1 MQGPKYA
8 IAATVLTVS
17 LAGAWTHG
25 PAQADPPKN
34 EHTSNAQPSRPEPSG
49 AGLVESDAHSTQA
62 RGSDGALRRRGAS
75 AAWSQVGRATYY
87 HDGMHGRR
95 TSSGERYDRMEL
107 TAAHRTLPLG
117 TWVRVTNLF
126 NWKSIMV
133 RVNDRG
139 PFARGRAIDLSRA
152 AASALGYRVRGMAP
166 VRIELVGPRL
176 ATPRATGGSN
186 MDRAAL

>member
-1 MQGPKYA
+1 MA
-8 IAATVLTVS
+8 
-17 LAGAWTHG
+17 LAVWITGVWTHG
-25 PAQADPPKN
+25 PAQADPPKDERN
-34 EHTSNAQPSRPEPSG
+34 GTPQPPRTEPSSASL
-49 AGLVESDAHSTQA
+49 AGLDTPGTPARNSDH
-62 RGSDGALRRRGAS
+62 ALHWRSAS

-95 TSSGERYDRMEL
+95 TSSGERYSPTGL

-139 PFARGRAIDLSRA
+139 PFTRGRAIDLSRA
-152 AASALGYRVRGMAP
+152 AASALGYRAHGTAP
-166 VRIELVGPRL
+166 VRIEVVGSRP
-176 ATPRATGGSN
+176 AISGPAQGSD
-186 MDRAAL
+186 MSRTAL